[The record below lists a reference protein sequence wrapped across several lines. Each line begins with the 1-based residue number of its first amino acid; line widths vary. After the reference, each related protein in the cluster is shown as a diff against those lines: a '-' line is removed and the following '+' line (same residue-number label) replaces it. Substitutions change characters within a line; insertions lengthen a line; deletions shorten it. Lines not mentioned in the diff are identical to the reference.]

1 MKKIKAV
8 VLKHVTK
15 LTNSEMKNVRGG
27 YDPMY
32 PTSCTVK
39 CPVGSA
45 SIDCSYL
52 SGAYCDIVSGAG
64 TLGVRCFYENRPYGE
79 LKECIEPEFK

>member
-45 SIDCSYL
+45 SIDCSFTERL
-52 SGAYCDIVSGAG
+52 
-64 TLGVRCFYENRPYGE
+64 L
-79 LKECIEPEFK
+79 